1 MTKNQKMKDLGIIVE
16 ENVSQ
21 WTYYKVNKKSK
32 YYNILS
38 KILKELPK
46 MKGYLEIVKDNRCEV
61 RKID

>member
-1 MTKNQKMKDLGIIVE
+1 MKDLGIIVE

-61 RKID
+61 KKN

>member
-1 MTKNQKMKDLGIIVE
+1 MKDLGIIVE

-32 YYNILS
+32 YYNIL
-38 KILKELPK
+38 PK

>member
-1 MTKNQKMKDLGIIVE
+1 MLIKQNHTFLGIIVE